1 MKAAILTELGAPLTV
16 AELDTPALG
25 VGQVLVKVF
34 ASGICGAQ
42 LGEISGAKGSDKWLP
57 HLLGHEGGGVVL
69 EIGLGV
75 SMVKPGDHVVMHWR
89 KGPGIEA
96 APPRYQWGDKTVG
109 GGWVTT
115 FNDVAVVSENRLTP
129 IDKDIPFEIAA
140 LMGCAVTTALGM
152 INNEAKLKI
161 GESVAVAGCGGVG
174 LNVIQAAVL
183 VGGNP
188 IIAIDKHKSKA
199 KMAMSFG
206 ATHIISTGGGR
217 KEFDIALKDFTNGQ
231 GVDVFVDCTGSCEMI
246 SAGYDLIK
254 PAGGRMILLGQP
266 HHEECLTLPGM
277 RQHYCGKTI
286 LDSQGGLTNPAVDI
300 PRYLAL
306 YKAGRLPLEQFI
318 THRFPLEQVNE
329 ALDVVRSG
337 QAGRVIL
344 TMGAE

>member
-1 MKAAILTELGAPLTV
+1 MKAAILTELGAPLIV
-16 AELDTPALG
+16 AEIIPPVLG
-25 VGQVLVKVF
+25 VGQVLVKVL

-42 LGEISGAKGSDKWLP
+42 LGEISGAKGPDKWLP
-57 HLLGHEGGGVVL
+57 HLLGHEGGGIVL
-69 EIGLGV
+69 EVGLGV
-75 SMVKPGDHVVMHWR
+75 TQVKPGDHVVMHWR

-96 APPRYQWGDKTVG
+96 TPPRYLWNFKTVG

-115 FNDVAVVSENRLTP
+115 FNDHAVVSENRLTP

-188 IIAIDKHKSKA
+188 IIAMDREAGK
-199 KMAMSFG
+199 
-206 ATHIISTGGGR
+206 HIIAIQAGASFAVNSFLGLD
-217 KEFDIALKDFTNGQ
+217 K
-231 GVDVFVDCTGSCEMI
+231 VDVFVDTTGSVEVI
-246 SAGYDLIK
+246 AAGYDLIK

-266 HHEECLTLPGM
+266 HHEECLTLPGV
-277 RQHYCGKTI
+277 RRHYCGKTV
-286 LDSQGGLTNPAVDI
+286 LDSQGGLTDPAVDI
-300 PRYLAL
+300 PRYLSL
-306 YKAGRLPLEQFI
+306 YQAGRLPLEQFI
-318 THRFPLEQVNE
+318 THRFPLEQVNK
-329 ALDVVRSG
+329 ALEVVRSG

-344 TMGAE
+344 KME

>member
-1 MKAAILTELGAPLTV
+1 
-16 AELDTPALG
+16 
-25 VGQVLVKVF
+25 LVKVL

-42 LGEISGAKGSDKWLP
+42 IGEISGAKGPDKWLP

-69 EIGLGV
+69 EIGPGV
-75 SMVKPGDHVVMHWR
+75 TQVKLGDHVVMHWR

-96 APPRYQWGDKTVG
+96 APPRYQWRDKTVG

-115 FNDVAVVSENRLTP
+115 FNDHAVVSENRLTP
-129 IDKDIPFEIAA
+129 IDKDIHFEIAA

-174 LNVIQAAVL
+174 LNVIQAAGL

-188 IIAIDKHKSKA
+188 IIGIDLHDRKLMLA
-199 KMAMSFG
+199 YETG
-206 ATHIISTGGGR
+206 ATHLVNTADDDLKLEVKRFTG
-217 KEFDIALKDFTNGQ
+217 GQ

-266 HHEECLTLPGM
+266 HHEECLTLPGV
-277 RQHYCGKTI
+277 RRHYCGKTV
-286 LDSQGGLTNPAVDI
+286 LDSQGGLTDPAVDI

-318 THRFPLEQVNE
+318 THRFPLEAVNE

-344 TMGAE
+344 TMD